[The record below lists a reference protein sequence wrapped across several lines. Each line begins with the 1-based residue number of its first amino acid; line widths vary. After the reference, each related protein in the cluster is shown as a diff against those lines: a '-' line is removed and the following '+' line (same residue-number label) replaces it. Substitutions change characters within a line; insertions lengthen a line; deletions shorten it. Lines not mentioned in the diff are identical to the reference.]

1 MTICIGAICDDG
13 KACVVAAD
21 REITVPAINLE
32 FEHGD
37 KKIEDVVSGCVVMS
51 SGDALLASQIIER
64 TRSTL
69 GGSSHKVEK
78 VAERLRDVH
87 MAVHLERAEHVI
99 LHPRGFTLKEFKEH
113 GGTQVP
119 AQAYLNIDQLLF
131 NFGLGAVEF
140 LVVGLDSTGAHIF
153 RIHYDGVA
161 GGDWMEWC
169 DRLGYRA
176 IGSGSSHASISLALE
191 GQHRKLS
198 VAETLYNIYSAKR
211 NSEVA
216 PGVGKATDVVILTAG
231 KVDPVSDDR
240 IKKLAD
246 VREKHLKDKP
256 GNAELEG
263 I

>member
-1 MTICIGAICDDG
+1 LTICIGVLCDNG

-32 FEHGD
+32 FEHAD

-51 SGDALLASQIIER
+51 SGDALLASQIVEHSR
-64 TRSTL
+64 ASL

-78 VAERLRDVH
+78 VAQRLRDSY
-87 MAVHLERAEHVI
+87 MAIHLERAEHVI
-99 LHPRGFTLKEFKEH
+99 LHPRGLTMREFKEH
-113 GGTQVP
+113 GTQIP
-119 AQAYLNIDQLLF
+119 AQAYLNLDQLLF

-140 LVVGLDSTGAHIF
+140 LVVGTDSTGAHIF

-161 GGDWMEWC
+161 GGDWLEWC

-191 GQHRKLS
+191 GQHRRLS
-198 VAETLYNIYSAKR
+198 VAESLYNVYSAKR

-216 PGVGKATDVVILTAG
+216 PGVGKATDIVILTAG
-231 KVDPVSDDR
+231 KVDAVGDDR
-240 IKKLAD
+240 IKKLAA

-256 GNAELEG
+256 GSTELDG